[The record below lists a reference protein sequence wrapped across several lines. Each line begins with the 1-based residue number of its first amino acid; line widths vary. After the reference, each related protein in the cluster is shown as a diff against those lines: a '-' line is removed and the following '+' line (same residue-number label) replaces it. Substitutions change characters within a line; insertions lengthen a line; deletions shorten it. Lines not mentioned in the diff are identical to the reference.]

1 MMRATNRVFTYVGLG
16 LLAAF
21 LLFPFAWMVLVSL
34 RESKSPLPPM
44 GELLQ
49 GATHW
54 DNYGLVL
61 FRTPLPVMRFFFN
74 SVLVALVVVGG
85 QVLVSAMA
93 GFGLA
98 RYRFPGR
105 DSVFALFMG
114 SMMFAGAVTQ
124 IPVFLMLRNW
134 GWLDT
139 YAALIVPALSSSFN
153 VFLLRQFFL
162 AIPREIE
169 EAAYLDGAGDWTI
182 FSRLFLPMSKP
193 ALATVASFTFIAT
206 WTDFFWPLMATQ
218 SQSMRT
224 LEVGLSIFQAGYQ
237 GSNWPLQMTAAVI
250 TLLPVLVVFLLLQK
264 SFVRGVTLGALK

>member
-1 MMRATNRVFTYVGLG
+1 MRATKQALTYLG
-16 LLAAF
+16 LAALAAF
-21 LLFPFAWMVLVSL
+21 LLFPFVWMLLVSL
-34 RESKSPLPPM
+34 QPSKAPLP
-44 GELLQ
+44 ELGQ
-49 GATHW
+49 IFENAKHW
-54 DNYGLVL
+54 ENYAIVL
-61 FRTPLPVMRFFFN
+61 FRTPVPVGRFFFN
-74 SVLVALVVVGG
+74 SVLVAVVVVIG

-98 RYRFPGR
+98 RYRFAGR
-105 DSVFALFMG
+105 DTVFGLFIG

-124 IPVFLMLRNW
+124 IPVFLMLRSW

-162 AIPREIE
+162 AIPKEIE
-169 EAAYLDGAGDWTI
+169 EAAYLDGAKDWTI

-237 GSNWPLQMTAAVI
+237 GNNWPLQMAAAVI